1 MGLPRLTGRAF
12 RDLAAYMTG
21 FGLVVGVVFPYAV
34 MVLGV
39 PGTYALRPGFRV
51 ACVVAGLLVG
61 AVNFALARLAVGVRL
76 SRLVVAMAEAAA
88 TLRGAADTGSVGRYS
103 TAVLPVD
110 SADELG
116 RAAAAYNDL
125 LREVERSQ
133 RIENTVTVLTAATIG
148 SLDVAGLSG
157 RALDAA
163 CEHPAVTGGVVGPP
177 GGTAADAWS
186 VRGLR
191 ADQVDAVF
199 AADLAPGVGL
209 LPPGPGGGTF
219 AVFRLTDVGR
229 VIGVLGLALS
239 APPDA
244 AGNRILRV
252 LADHLSVALA
262 NARLHE
268 QMTVLARI
276 DDLTGIENRRAG
288 MACLEDEILRS
299 VHTGQP
305 LGLLLLDLDHFKAVN
320 DTYGH
325 RVGDRVLVHVTRVCR
340 AALRPADTLARY
352 GGEELVAILPGADVD
367 AVTVIAERLRR
378 DVAATPARRPEGD
391 AVGVTLTA
399 GGISWTPTVAATD
412 TDALLTAA
420 DLALYA
426 GKSDGRN
433 RSVIR
438 SFPPSSDDPVT
449 VSRADAGSA

>member
-1 MGLPRLTGRAF
+1 
-12 RDLAAYMTG
+12 
-21 FGLVVGVVFPYAV
+21 VV
-34 MVLGV
+34 
-39 PGTYALRPGFRV
+39 
-51 ACVVAGLLVG
+51 
-61 AVNFALARLAVGVRL
+61 
-76 SRLVVAMAEAAA
+76 
-88 TLRGAADTGSVGRYS
+88 
-103 TAVLPVD
+103 
-110 SADELG
+110 
-116 RAAAAYNDL
+116 
-125 LREVERSQ
+125 
-133 RIENTVTVLTAATIG
+133 
-148 SLDVAGLSG
+148 
-157 RALDAA
+157 
-163 CEHPAVTGGVVGPP
+163 
-177 GGTAADAWS
+177 
-186 VRGLR
+186 
-191 ADQVDAVF
+191 
-199 AADLAPGVGL
+199 L
-209 LPPGPGGGTF
+209 LPPGPGGETF

-352 GGEELVAILPGADVD
+352 GGEELIAILPGADVD
-367 AVTVIAERLRR
+367 AVTAIAERLRR